1 MTSENK
7 LIHYSFCNTH
17 KVKKLITFDA
27 LIQLTEDR
35 SNKKL
40 KIHTGLYECMEQAAR
55 DSS

>member
-40 KIHTGLYECMEQAAR
+40 KIHDGL
-55 DSS
+55 